1 MVENAGERAAVYL
14 LVDTCV
20 WLDLAAHYD
29 NRPVLYVLEQVIG
42 LDYALLLVPTIVLEE
57 FERNRPRLVQEG
69 VRGLSLALRR
79 ARDAAEKFGSKSRK
93 RRVVDEL
100 AELDH
105 RLVNLG
111 DEVAE
116 VMKRIEKLLKG
127 GTVCELTDEI
137 KVRAASRA
145 LDKKA
150 PFHRGRNG
158 MSDAILIETYASHV
172 AEGRPGGRFAF
183 VTHNV
188 KDFSQIGGDA
198 RHPHPDLASL
208 FSRVRSRYFTTLADA
223 LKCYWPQD
231 AVDLANESLRIDLV
245 PPRRI
250 AAIAEVEEELN
261 AKRWYDRFQMRA
273 DRVRKKEIKIV
284 NSGENPPTYSD
295 KAIDRFLWER
305 EVAYAK
311 RLEQKYGKK
320 NLGPYT
326 DFEWGMLAG
335 KLSAIRWVMG
345 DEWDEL
351 GTY

>member
-1 MVENAGERAAVYL
+1 MIKDSGERPAVHL

-20 WLDLAAHYD
+20 WLDLATQYD
-29 NRPVLYVLEQVIG
+29 NRPVLYVLEQMIG
-42 LDYALLLVPTIVLEE
+42 LDYALLLVPTVVMEE
-57 FERNRPRLVQEG
+57 FERNRSRLVQES

-79 ARDAAEKFGSKSRK
+79 ARDAAEKFGSKRRK
-93 RRVVDEL
+93 RSVTDEL

-116 VMKRIEKLLKG
+116 VMKRIDNLLKG
-127 GTVCELTDEI
+127 GMICELTDDI
-137 KVRAASRA
+137 RLRAASRA

-158 MSDAILIETYASHV
+158 MADAILIETYANQV
-172 AEGRPGGRFAF
+172 VKGRPGERFAF

-188 KDFSQIGGDA
+188 KDLSQVGADT
-198 RHPHPDLASL
+198 RRPHPDLASV
-208 FSRVRSRYFTTLADA
+208 FSRIRSRYFTTLADA

-231 AVDLANESLRIDLV
+231 AVDLADESLRMDLV
-245 PPRRI
+245 PPRRM
-250 AAIAEVEEELN
+250 AAIADVEDEFN
-261 AKRWYDRFQMRA
+261 AKRWYDKFQMRA
-273 DRVRKKEIKIV
+273 DRVRKQEIKIV
-284 NSGENPPTYSD
+284 NSGKNPPTYSD
-295 KAIDRFLWER
+295 KAIDRVWWQR

-311 RLEQKYGKK
+311 KLEQKFGKK

-335 KLSAIRWVMG
+335 KLSAIRWVLG